1 MKHNFIIEKR
11 KIIVTAKI
19 KDRDFRFILDT
30 GATTS
35 VIDSSVAVRLGFD
48 LKNLASV
55 KLTTAGGSVMSKS
68 LKLCQINLFDTEVS
82 NFDVSVINLPYQ
94 ITLFASGLIGMD
106 FLLKFK
112 ELKINFDEKYIET
125 FNN

>member
-1 MKHNFIIEKR
+1 MKHNFIIEKK

-19 KDRDFRFILDT
+19 KDRDFRLILDT

-35 VIDSSVAVRLGFD
+35 VIDSSVAERLGFD
-48 LKNLASV
+48 LKNLESV
-55 KLTTAGGSVMSKS
+55 KLTTAGGSIMSKT
-68 LKLCQINLFDTEVS
+68 LRVCKMNLFDTEVS

-125 FNN
+125 F